1 MTIPLAQTVGIEN
14 VRAIREE
21 IWHLRKITATTLHL
35 FGSRGETTL
44 LNLTA
49 AYGMLVNG
57 GKGSGL
63 L

>member
-1 MTIPLAQTVGIEN
+1 MGIEN
-14 VRAIREE
+14 VVQYAKR
-21 IWHLRKITATTLHL
+21 
-35 FGSRGETTL
+35 FGISEKLSPQLSISLGAGNTTL